1 MSLPTI
7 IFCHGAYHPKE
18 VFSKVVGILEPL
30 SYKFNALSM
39 PSVGRSPAVTSL
51 DEDIAEIRGAVL
63 KELDAGRDV
72 MVHAHSW
79 AGIPV
84 CSALEGF
91 SRAERQKDGKAG
103 AVVKLT
109 FVSSFVLQEG
119 VSLQDFIGG
128 YKDQV

>member
-1 MSLPTI
+1 MQCSV
-7 IFCHGAYHPKE
+7 Y
-18 VFSKVVGILEPL
+18 
-30 SYKFNALSM
+30 ALSWEVSSRDV
-39 PSVGRSPAVTSL
+39 PRRRHCRDP
-51 DEDIAEIRGAVL
+51 GAVL
-63 KELDAGRDV
+63 KELDVGRDV

-91 SRAERQKDGKAG
+91 SRAERQKDGKDG

-119 VSLQDFIGG
+119 VSLQDFVGG
-128 YKDQV
+128 YKDSCIKYKVSPTSHRWYPSFTPINLS